1 MNDKQFRIAV
11 FGVRFLSALIVSLF
25 LAVLCLGA
33 VRARADG
40 MDGTNAPPDFVKA
53 GDAAFDVELATRN
66 KAERISAR
74 IEENAARLRDETTAR
89 TNLVLSTSLIVGKG
103 AVGPASL
110 ISPESWRMVVFIPRM
125 YESQARG
132 WVEAHGGEWDA
143 NRTAWTSEGFAVD
156 EARGVLTLY
165 GADLCPVL
173 VADDLAL
180 CEVGT
185 WPTSVYLDTEDG
197 YRDGWLIAGRR
208 SPGIELNDYAVALGN
223 AAEAT
228 EYGATAVGHGA
239 TATGH
244 HATALGRGAKAG
256 QPGSV
261 AVGGVIADNVLGTE
275 YGSVAIGAESR
286 VWPAATKGVALGF
299 RAYIDGTANNAVAL
313 GAHSVAGKPDAVA
326 LGTKAVA
333 DAQGAVQIGE
343 GTNTEAWT
351 IQYGSRRLAFDD
363 DLAALRA
370 RVTALEKD
378 LGPLRAR
385 VTALETAVKQ
395 LQK

>member
-1 MNDKQFRIAV
+1 
-11 FGVRFLSALIVSLF
+11 
-25 LAVLCLGA
+25 
-33 VRARADG
+33 
-40 MDGTNAPPDFVKA
+40 
-53 GDAAFDVELATRN
+53 
-66 KAERISAR
+66 
-74 IEENAARLRDETTAR
+74 
-89 TNLVLSTSLIVGKG
+89 
-103 AVGPASL
+103 
-110 ISPESWRMVVFIPRM
+110 MVVFIPRM

-165 GADLCPVL
+165 GVDLCPVL
-173 VADDLAL
+173 ISDDLAL
-180 CEVGT
+180 CEVGS

-261 AVGGVIADNVLGTE
+261 AVCGVIADNVLGSE
-275 YGSVAIGAESR
+275 YGSVAIGAESH
-286 VWPAATKGVALGF
+286 VYPAATKGVALGF
-299 RAYIDGTANNAVAL
+299 RAYIDAQANNAVAL

-333 DAQGAVQIGE
+333 DAPGAVQIGE

-370 RVTALEKD
+370 RVAALEND
-378 LGPLRAR
+378 LAPLRAL
-385 VTALETAVKQ
+385 VTALETAVKK